1 MKKSFPERYYF
12 QGGYKIS
19 NTDFIAWRITM
30 IETREIAKVL
40 KSKPTIEGAGVHLK
54 RAFGFSQV
62 PMFDP
67 FLLLDDFRSDNPE
80 HYLKGFPWHPH
91 RGIET
96 ITYVLRGDVEHGDS
110 MGNKGIISSG
120 DVQWMTAG
128 SGIIHQEM
136 PKGNHDGSMYGF
148 QLWANLPKTHK
159 MMEPHYR
166 DVKSDQIPIVSLPNG
181 TKTRVI
187 CGSAGGR
194 QGPVRD
200 IVTDPEYL
208 DITVP
213 AGLEFAHPTKRK
225 HTVLAYI
232 IEGKGYFCKEK
243 KPFSYEMEGINYFDM
258 KQDPCLVNGDLVLFG
273 DGDQVMVSTE
283 GEHVRFLLIS
293 GKPIGEPVAWYGPIV
308 MNTQDEL
315 RIAFEKLDN
324 ETFIKHKRS
333 Y

>member
-1 MKKSFPERYYF
+1 
-12 QGGYKIS
+12 
-19 NTDFIAWRITM
+19 M
-30 IETREIAKVL
+30 IETRKISKVL
-40 KSKPTIEGAGVHLK
+40 KSKPTLEGAGVHLK

-110 MGNKGIISSG
+110 MGNKGVISSG
-120 DVQWMTAG
+120 DVQWMTSG

-136 PKGNHDGSMYGF
+136 PKGDPDGLMYGF
-148 QLWANLPKTHK
+148 QLWANLPKSHK
-159 MMEPHYR
+159 MMDPRYR
-166 DVKSDQIPIVSLPNG
+166 DVKSGQIPVVSLENG
-181 TKTRVI
+181 TKIRVI
-187 CGSAGGR
+187 CGKVGNT
-194 QGPVRD
+194 QGPVQD
-200 IVTDPEYL
+200 IVIDPEYL

-213 AGLEFAHPTKRK
+213 VGSEFSHPTKRGYR
-225 HTVLAYI
+225 VLAYI

-243 KPFSYEMEGINYFDM
+243 EPFSYEMEGINYFDM
-258 KQDPCLVNGDLVLFG
+258 KRDPFLENGDLVLFS

-283 GEHVRFLLIS
+283 GDNVRFLLIS
-293 GKPIGEPVAWYGPIV
+293 GKPIGEPIAWYGPIV

-315 RIAFEKLDN
+315 RIAFEELNKG
-324 ETFIKHKRS
+324 TFIKHKRP
-333 Y
+333 